1 MMIVTLDISNEEF
14 DGIIDDGGD
23 FTPTIYLNF
32 PSDIRGIYEF
42 ELINTVI
49 NIYDFKD
56 QIQNQGLNI
65 EDDSLFV
72 FGKMKVQI
80 EGVKGAD
87 FKIIEGNLPEAR
99 EQYHSW
105 PYTIDKGDIVC
116 KCGGKLS
123 FFDNCYVALM
133 IVTESKPKIT
143 LKFDIAET
151 VPFDFMNS
159 TSIEQAKLKKVDFKQ
174 MKSQGKLFDFGF
186 FQEYFGSGRIA
197 IKSE

>member
-1 MMIVTLDISNEEF
+1 MILTLDISNEEF
-14 DGIIDDGGD
+14 DGIIDGDGE
-23 FTPTIYLNF
+23 FTPTIFLNF

-49 NIYDFKD
+49 DIYNFKD
-56 QIQNQGLNI
+56 QIQNQGLHVK
-65 EDDSLFV
+65 DDSLFV
-72 FGKMKVQI
+72 FGKMKVRI

-87 FKIIEGNLPEAR
+87 FKLIEGNLLAGR
-99 EQYHSW
+99 EQYYSW
-105 PYTIDKGDIVC
+105 PYTIDSGDIVC

-123 FFDNCYVALM
+123 FLEDCYVALM

-143 LKFDIAET
+143 LTFDIKET

-159 TSIEQAKLKKVDFKQ
+159 SSIEQANLKKVESKQ
-174 MKSQGKLFDFGF
+174 MKSHGKLFDFDF
-186 FQEYFGSGRIA
+186 FHEYFGSGRRA

>member
-1 MMIVTLDISNEEF
+1 MVLTLDISNEEF
-14 DGIIDDGGD
+14 DAIVDGDGEL
-23 FTPTIYLNF
+23 TPTIFLNF

-72 FGKMKVQI
+72 FGKMRVEI

-87 FKIIEGNLPEAR
+87 FKIIEGNLLEGR

-123 FFDNCYVALM
+123 FLDNCYISLM
-133 IVTESKPKIT
+133 IVTECKPKIT

-159 TSIEQAKLKKVDFKQ
+159 SSIEQAKLKKVDYEQ
-174 MKSQGKLFDFGF
+174 MKFQGKLFDFGF
-186 FQEYFGSGRIA
+186 FQEYFGSGRSA